1 MSLIGTSTEI
11 LKILEK
17 QRKKLKLTFEES
29 THTYTMLNEKKELR
43 SDYPSVSK
51 VIKYFYEEFDSEGI
65 SYRKAQGDLEKQKQ
79 LLAEWKGASD
89 YATNMGS
96 RAHYI
101 LEKKSIELFKLN
113 KEVRKPIYE
122 CDESQMIKSNSMIA
136 AGLNYLSLMQQ
147 RGAHLLDTETVLGDI
162 ELGYTGQPD
171 KIWLLNNKDTSEIG
185 FFITDW
191 KTNQPKNFEVNN
203 FTKKM
208 YSPFDDIDD
217 TALGHYY
224 LQLPLYAKLFKRMLK
239 GSKYENINFLG
250 AIIVLLKD
258 DSSYEEYRVPKKVIN
273 TIMNMNVKEYFK
285 I

>member
-1 MSLIGTSTEI
+1 MNLIDTSSEI
-11 LKILEK
+11 LDILQKRREL
-17 QRKKLKLTFEES
+17 LKLTFEES
-29 THTYTMLNEKKELR
+29 THTYTMLDENNELR

-51 VIKYFYEEFDSEGI
+51 VIKSFYDEFDSEGI
-65 SYRKAQGDLEKQKQ
+65 SYRKAQGDLERQKQ
-79 LLAEWKGASD
+79 LLAEWKAASD

-96 RAHYI
+96 RSHYI
-101 LEKKSIELFKLN
+101 LEKTAIDLFKLK

-122 CDESQMIKSNSMIA
+122 CDEAQIMKSNSMIA
-136 AGLNYLSLMQQ
+136 AGINYLNIMQQ

-171 KIWLLNNKDTSEIG
+171 KVWLLGNKDSSEAG

-208 YSPFDDIDD
+208 HAPFEDIDD

-224 LQLPLYAKLFKRMLK
+224 LQLPLYAKLFKKMLN
-239 GSKYENINFLG
+239 GSKYENISFLG

-258 DSSYEEYRVPKKVIN
+258 DGSFQEYKVPKNVIN
-273 TIMNMNVKEYFK
+273 TIMDMNVKSYLK
-285 I
+285 

>member
-1 MSLIGTSTEI
+1 MSLIDTSTEI
-11 LKILEK
+11 LKFLDK
-17 QRKKLKLTFEES
+17 KRKKLKLTFEES
-29 THTYTMLNEKKELR
+29 SHTYTMLNEHKELR

-65 SYRKAQGDLEKQKQ
+65 SYRKAQGDLERQKQ
-79 LLAEWKGASD
+79 LLLEWKAAND

-101 LEKKSIELFKLN
+101 LEKKAIELFKLD

-122 CDESQMIKSNSMIA
+122 CDESQMLKSNSMIV
-136 AGLNYLSLMQQ
+136 AGINYLSLMQQ
-147 RGAHLLDTETVLGDI
+147 RGAQLLDTETVLGDI

-171 KIWLLNNKDTSEIG
+171 KIWLLNNKDTSDAG

-191 KTNQPKNFEVNN
+191 KTNKPKNFKVDEY
-203 FTKKM
+203 TKKM
-208 YSPFDDIDD
+208 YPPFDDIDS

-224 LQLPLYAKLFKRMLK
+224 LQLPLYAKLFKKMLV

-258 DSSYEEYRVPKKVIN
+258 DGSYEEYKVPKKVIN
-273 TIMNMNVKEYFK
+273 TIMNMNVKDYLK
-285 I
+285 

>member
-1 MSLIGTSTEI
+1 MNLINISVEI
-11 LKILEK
+11 LKFLHEK
-17 QRKKLKLTFEES
+17 RKKLKLTFEEAS
-29 THTYTMLNEKKELR
+29 HTYTMLNEHKELK

-51 VIKYFYEEFDSEGI
+51 VIKYFYEEFDSKGI
-65 SYRKAQGDLEKQKQ
+65 SYRKAQGDLERQKQ
-79 LLAEWKGASD
+79 LLLEWKASSD

-101 LEKKSIELFKLN
+101 LEKKAIELFKLD

-122 CDESQMIKSNSMIA
+122 CDESQMLKSNSMIA
-136 AGLNYLSLMQQ
+136 AGMNYLSLMQQ
-147 RGAHLLDTETVLGDI
+147 RGAQLLDTETVLGDI

-171 KIWLLNNKDTSEIG
+171 KIWLINNKDTSDTG

-208 YSPFDDIDD
+208 YSPFDDIDS
-217 TALGHYY
+217 TSLGHYY
-224 LQLPLYAKLFKRMLK
+224 LQLPLYAKLFKKMLI
-239 GSKYENINFLG
+239 GSTYENINFLG

-258 DSSYEEYRVPKKVIN
+258 DGSFEEYKVPKKVIN

-285 I
+285 